1 MRRRQFIAVLAGVVA
16 DAPALRAAFA
26 QQAEKVRQIGI
37 LMGFSES
44 DPELRGF
51 VN

>member
-1 MRRRQFIAVLAGVVA
+1 VLAGVVA